1 MELIAY
7 CFPSEGELWFAKLVK
22 KNLHFLS
29 FSFGYSDKMPLNG
42 KDPIG
47 IYGNGFKS
55 GSMRLGKDAIVFSKS
70 KRSLCVGM
78 LSQTYLEKIGADQI
92 IVPIVSFEESDSK
105 NYILYL
111 MKYYT
116 STMYSLLQDQI
127 KSAEKEQEQSRDLR
141 EKKGR
146 KKRFLLKKT

>member
-1 MELIAY
+1 
-7 CFPSEGELWFAKLVK
+7 
-22 KNLHFLS
+22 
-29 FSFGYSDKMPLNG
+29 MPLNG

-116 STMYSLLQDQI
+116 STMYLLQDQI

-146 KKRFLLKKT
+146 KKRFL

>member
-1 MELIAY
+1 
-7 CFPSEGELWFAKLVK
+7 
-22 KNLHFLS
+22 
-29 FSFGYSDKMPLNG
+29 MPLNG

-141 EKKGR
+141 EKKGE
-146 KKRFLLKKT
+146 KKEIPLKKKHKSKLETR

>member
-1 MELIAY
+1 M
-7 CFPSEGELWFAKLVK
+7 
-22 KNLHFLS
+22 
-29 FSFGYSDKMPLNG
+29 
-42 KDPIG
+42 
-47 IYGNGFKS
+47 
-55 GSMRLGKDAIVFSKS
+55 
-70 KRSLCVGM
+70 GM

-116 STMYSLLQDQI
+116 SAMYSLLQDQI

-146 KKRFLLKKT
+146 KKEIPLKKKNINKSKLETR